1 MPTTHFSIVITCFN
15 QSGFIGSAIRSALLQ
30 SLPAA
35 EIIVVDDASTDG
47 SRELIRSFADSI
59 RLIELAVNRGAV
71 EARNLG
77 AETATGE
84 YLVFLDG
91 DDLLVP
97 WALEIYG
104 QLITARG
111 PKLIFARQH
120 WFHGDVPLLKE
131 EESPVKV
138 EFFEFDDLISKD
150 RPIGLSASAF
160 VVLREAFEGVGGWT
174 SGVFHLDLVDI
185 CTKLGRTGRTVLID
199 SPPTVLYRV
208 HSSNSIKNVLP
219 FLRMSHEIIHKARN
233 GQYSATKANRFKTD
247 AWLGGV
253 MVFWIRRAIA
263 TKLYWEALKLLS
275 DALPMIV
282 AATTRRLVAV
292 VRGRVP
298 LQTSD
303 LDRVAGCLTSG

>member
-1 MPTTHFSIVITCFN
+1 LTVPTTHFSIVITCFN

-97 WALEIYG
+97 WALEIYS

-111 PKLIFARQH
+111 PFAPSLAAL
-120 WFHGDVPLLKE
+120 DV
-131 EESPVKV
+131 
-138 EFFEFDDLISKD
+138 
-150 RPIGLSASAF
+150 R
-160 VVLREAFEGVGGWT
+160 
-174 SGVFHLDLVDI
+174 
-185 CTKLGRTGRTVLID
+185 C
-199 SPPTVLYRV
+199 
-208 HSSNSIKNVLP
+208 
-219 FLRMSHEIIHKARN
+219 
-233 GQYSATKANRFKTD
+233 
-247 AWLGGV
+247 
-253 MVFWIRRAIA
+253 
-263 TKLYWEALKLLS
+263 
-275 DALPMIV
+275 
-282 AATTRRLVAV
+282 
-292 VRGRVP
+292 
-298 LQTSD
+298 
-303 LDRVAGCLTSG
+303 